1 VVVEFALSEKSRLV
15 SHFSRG
21 FGRFPTPYCLPET
34 KICQKYVPFMDEYVV
49 GFEVAMSRL
58 SQFGQSETHMCHLTE
73 CLNDVDKRAQR

>member
-1 VVVEFALSEKSRLV
+1 
-15 SHFSRG
+15 
-21 FGRFPTPYCLPET
+21 
-34 KICQKYVPFMDEYVV
+34 MDEYVV